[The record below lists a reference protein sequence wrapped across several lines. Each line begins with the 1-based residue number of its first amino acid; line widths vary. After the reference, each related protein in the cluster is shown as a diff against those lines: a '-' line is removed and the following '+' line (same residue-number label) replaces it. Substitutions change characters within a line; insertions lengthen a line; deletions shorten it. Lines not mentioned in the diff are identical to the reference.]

1 MFSNS
6 SNYCCTTIFEEQ
18 DHVLTLRSL
27 EHHVLPFGNNNDQL
41 GKTGEVGGGGG
52 GGCCQQGGGIHV
64 QYLFL
69 HTLIIAT
76 W

>member
-52 GGCCQQGGGIHV
+52 VAVNRAVESMFNTCSYI
-64 QYLFL
+64 L
-69 HTLIIAT
+69 
-76 W
+76 